1 MFKLSLKVAINNNGY
16 VPFVIITIRSFPHS
30 WLIIGFVTR
39 VTLRALLLVKQEL
52 LNCFGATE
60 FIPTVCS
67 VVRVIQPVVFLCSFV
82 DQCLSVCPFALGH
95 CIVCR
100 LIYGFWLPLWY
111 LHTFQLFIW
120 YVLIQNDWLIDPF
133 IDIQRHYLG
142 EQLQL
147 ITL

>member
-1 MFKLSLKVAINNNGY
+1 MFKLNLKVAINNNGY
-16 VPFVIITIRSFPHS
+16 VPFVIFTIRSFPHS

-39 VTLRALLLVKQEL
+39 VTLRVLLVKQEL
-52 LNCFGATE
+52 LNYFGTTG
-60 FIPTVCS
+60 FISAVFS

-120 YVLIQNDWLIDPF
+120 YVLI
-133 IDIQRHYLG
+133 
-142 EQLQL
+142 
-147 ITL
+147 